1 MGAEVA
7 LRRSLESPQGQLSEM
22 QPLPTIDTLRE
33 PVSATYHGQDVTEDY
48 RWLEERSDRTREW
61 TAAQDARARA
71 YLDSLPGRESIRARC
86 EAILKAEATMYSEPT
101 RGGGTYFALKTQPPL
116 QQPLLVAL
124 SSLEDRASQQ
134 VLLDPNRLDESG
146 ATTIDW
152 YVPSPDG
159 ALVAV
164 SLSSHG
170 TEDGTVHVYDTST
183 GEVTDVAI
191 PRVNSGTAAGSLAWR
206 HDAQGF
212 WYTRH
217 PAPGTVPDG
226 ELGFNQEVWFH
237 RLGERPDEDR
247 RELAGVFADNRITE
261 SFLASSADG
270 RWVIDRAQRGDGGEW
285 QTFLR
290 SQDDDSEWRLVAD
303 VADGCIRAAFGAG
316 ALFLL
321 SVKEAPHGRVLRLDV
336 AAGGTADEAIVVVPE
351 GEVTIEDIA
360 ATDTTLWVVDIDGGL
375 SGMRAFDHDG
385 LPLPDITLPEVCS
398 VNPMVQLGADEVIWA
413 VETFV
418 SPRQWWVRADA
429 DQQSR
434 RTALDTATPVDF
446 AGIEVERVF
455 ATSKDGTRVPIDLLA
470 RAGVRTDGAAP
481 TILYGYGGYAWSMRP
496 SFEPWRLPWLEQ
508 GGIFAVAS
516 IRGGG
521 EYGQEWHHG
530 GRLAHKQNCF
540 DDFVAC
546 AEHLV
551 ATGVTGHESLGL
563 MGMSNGG
570 LLVGAVLTQR
580 PEIAAAVV
588 CAVPVL
594 DALRSE
600 LTPNGAF
607 NVTEYG
613 SVQDPEMFRVL
624 RAYSPY
630 HNVDD
635 GVPYPA
641 VLFTAGEFDPRVDA
655 YHAKK
660 MTARLQAATSSD
672 QPVLLRMESGGH
684 GIGQSLDQMVG
695 LVTDYF
701 SFFFDRL
708 SVRMQQ

>member
-71 YLDSLPGRESIRARC
+71 YLDSLPVRESIRARC

-375 SGMRAFDHDG
+375 SGMRAFDRDG